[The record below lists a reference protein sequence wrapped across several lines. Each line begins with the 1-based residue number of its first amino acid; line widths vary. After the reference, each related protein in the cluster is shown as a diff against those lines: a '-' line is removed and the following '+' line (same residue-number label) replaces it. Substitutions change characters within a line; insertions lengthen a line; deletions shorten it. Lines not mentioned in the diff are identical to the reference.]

1 MNELNGLM
9 TRSKTGEGSAAA
21 KLSPDLI
28 DEALPTPLYHQ
39 IFLVLRDR
47 IREGVFPAGAIL
59 PGEQELTRLFDVSR
73 ITVKRAMNE
82 LAAHGFVTRHRGRGT
97 VVTHNTGVPI
107 VEGRFDTLF
116 DALKRMGLATDVK
129 LLEVEDLNADE
140 DIAVDMA
147 IEPGAPLQKAIRLRS
162 LEGDTFSY
170 LITHVPGEIAAR
182 YTREDLQTQP
192 MLELLRRAGAEA
204 VEADQTLTA
213 VAADPQVAA
222 ALKVSPGSPLLKI
235 KRIMRGPDGRAV
247 QHIVAFYRPERFR
260 YQMRMVR
267 KDNDGGAWGA
277 ADLA

>member
-1 MNELNGLM
+1 MNGLKTPM
-9 TRSKTGEGSAAA
+9 TRSKTGDPSGAA

-47 IREGVFPAGAIL
+47 IREGAFPAGVIL

-97 VVTHNTGVPI
+97 VVTHNTGVPV
-107 VEGRFDTLF
+107 VEGSFDTLF
-116 DALKRMGLATDVK
+116 DALKRMGLATDVQ
-129 LLEVEDLNADE
+129 LLDVENLAADE
-140 DIAVDMA
+140 DLAVDMA
-147 IEPGAPLQKAIRLRS
+147 IEPGAPLQRAVRLRS

-170 LITHVPGEIAAR
+170 LITHVPGDIAAR
-182 YTREDLQTQP
+182 YSREDLQHQP

-213 VAADPQVAA
+213 VAAEPQIAA

-235 KRIMRGPDGRAV
+235 QRVMRGRDGRAV
-247 QHIVAFYRPERFR
+247 QHIVAYYRPERFR
-260 YQMRMVR
+260 YQMHMVR
-267 KDNDGGAWGA
+267 KDVEGGAWGSA
-277 ADLA
+277 EPV

>member
-1 MNELNGLM
+1 MNGSHTPM
-9 TRSKTGEGSAAA
+9 TKPTKGAVSAAA
-21 KLSPDLI
+21 RLSPDLI

-47 IREGVFPAGAIL
+47 IRDGVFSAGVIL
-59 PGEQELTRLFDVSR
+59 PGEQELTRLFNVSR

-116 DALKRMGLATDVK
+116 DALKRMGLATDVL
-129 LLEVEDLNADE
+129 LLEVEDLAADE
-140 DIAVDMA
+140 EIAVEMA
-147 IEPGAPLQKAIRLRS
+147 IEPGAPLQRAVRLRS

-170 LITHVPGEIAAR
+170 LITHVPGAIAAR

-204 VEADQTLTA
+204 VEANQTLTA

-222 ALKVSPGSPLLKI
+222 ALRVSPGSPLLKI
-235 KRIMRGPDGRAV
+235 KRIMLGPDGGAV

-260 YQMRMVR
+260 YQMHMVR
-267 KDNDGGAWGA
+267 KDSQGGDWGA
-277 ADLA
+277 AGLS